1 MCKPVNNI
9 RKQTTILLGCF
20 LWMVACV
27 PFAVY
32 GSEGV
37 PEIKAA
43 ATPEEATVG
52 ELIEY
57 SVSIAGKNLHG
68 IEVKRPE
75 KEVLFPEKKAL
86 PGEKKEDKE
95 DEEDAA
101 AESVPLYII
110 HSASKEDNSEADL
123 TYITVKISLSYY
135 RPGSHRL
142 PEVRIFGSDKVRIG
156 YQVPVVKVK
165 AVNSEAQLEDIEPP
179 LELGGNYTRVIILV
193 MAAVVAT
200 VLAIFLIKLIK
211 ARRKRKEEEVVVV
224 PPLERFLEELRKLEP
239 EKLIGEGKIEE
250 YVLGISMIFRRYIST
265 LLDFDALEM
274 TSDEIQTWVGKILP
288 QHLFRK
294 YGDSFSRC
302 FGMWDLSKFAEFTPS
317 GELLLENCS
326 MTKKLAEDLWGEKNN
341 G

>member
-1 MCKPVNNI
+1 MCKPAKDI
-9 RKQTTILLGCF
+9 RKQKPILAGCF
-20 LWMVACV
+20 LWLVACV

-43 ATPEEATVG
+43 ATPKEATVG
-52 ELIEY
+52 EVIEY

-68 IEVKRPE
+68 LEVKRPE
-75 KEVLFPEKKAL
+75 KEVLFPEKKAV
-86 PGEKKEDKE
+86 PGEKKE

-101 AESVPLYII
+101 SESVPLYII
-110 HSASKEDNSEADL
+110 HSASKEDSSEADL

-135 RPGSHRL
+135 RPGSHLL

-156 YQVPVVKVK
+156 YQVPEVKIK
-165 AVNSEAQLEDIEPP
+165 PVNSEAKLEDIEPP
-179 LELGGNYTRVIILV
+179 LELGGNYTRVIIV
-193 MAAVVAT
+193 VIAAVAAT
-200 VLAIFLIKLIK
+200 VLVIFLIKLIK

-224 PPLERFLEELRKLEP
+224 PPLESFLEELRKLEP

-250 YVLGISMIFRRYIST
+250 YVLGISGIFRRYISA

-302 FGMWDLSKFAEFTPS
+302 FSMWDLSKFAEFTPS
-317 GELLLENCS
+317 GDLLLENCS